1 MPLVGLVDSVT
12 PYEAKI
18 IGESNANDSH
28 LRVEDNL
35 SKRFEVHKWLALV
48 KDWVSEKKNNS
59 QLGQHC

>member
-1 MPLVGLVDSVT
+1 MPLVGLVDSAT

-35 SKRFEVHKWLALV
+35 SKRFEVHKRLALV
-48 KDWVSEKKNNS
+48 KD
-59 QLGQHC
+59 